1 MSIKT
6 LRKRM
11 SLVAVSALGVGL
23 LSVAP
28 ASAAN
33 FAADDLDIVATDVAT
48 STNIGA
54 CSIATG
60 GQSAVFVSGY
70 TVTLDSATTD
80 SYYFVVAGPARVVS
94 TEGETATPTTISDS
108 DGTVADTHV
117 LALTG
122 TGTVTVT
129 GYTAVGTAAV
139 DIVTISVV
147 ASCEA
152 NTLSVADSN
161 FTIVSSDETDT
172 DLAAA
177 TAWATDYDGL
187 DTTGANLVT
196 AGSQGYA
203 RAILSNAYAG
213 ELPAK
218 AIVVSGSAG
227 CLVAVANTDGT
238 AGAGTPSASTAVLAA
253 NTGADL
259 TIAVATATAGAAQD
273 CTVTLTWNGLPV
285 GTKTFAMLGAPAS
298 VTVSDVTIGE
308 KDGVG
313 YFRASVKDSLG
324 RALPGVAVG
333 YSSTNATNVASYQV
347 VSSITGKTTAAATN
361 VATGAIRGTTPAAAS
376 GDAMSYTCTSKG
388 GPAKLVVRALVSGLT
403 YVSSSPFDV
412 YCGANSI
419 DTWTVSLD
427 KAQYA
432 PGEIATL
439 TVSAK
444 DVDGHMAASTL
455 ALTGLVQSFP
465 GLSPVTTPNAA
476 DKFSSGAGFR
486 TYTYS
491 VGTTE
496 GSFVGSFKLTGTTD
510 ATAKTIQYK
519 IVAPTSGVTNAEVL
533 AAIVKLIASINK
545 QIAKLQKL
553 IKK

>member
-6 LRKRM
+6 LRKRIA
-11 SLVAVSALGVGL
+11 LVAVSALGVGL

-28 ASAAN
+28 ASAAD
-33 FAADDLDIVATDVAT
+33 FAANDLDIVAK
-48 STNIGA
+48 SGNTNLGA
-54 CSIATG
+54 CSIAAD
-60 GQSAVFVSGY
+60 GQSGVFVTNY
-70 TVTLDSATTD
+70 QVTLESATAD
-80 SYYFVVAGPARVVS
+80 DYHFVVAGPARVALS
-94 TEGETATPTTISDS
+94 DAESATPTTITET
-108 DGTVADTHV
+108 DGTAGDTHV
-117 LALTG
+117 IALTG
-122 TGTVTVT
+122 TGTVTIT
-129 GYTAVGTAAV
+129 GYTAPGTAAV
-139 DIVTISVV
+139 DIVTITSV

-177 TAWATDYDGL
+177 TDWADNYNGL
-187 DTTGANLVT
+187 DTTGANVVT
-196 AGSQGYA
+196 AGEQGYA
-203 RAILSNAYAG
+203 RAILANAYG
-213 ELPAK
+213 SELSAK

-227 CLVAVANTDGT
+227 CLVAVADTDGT
-238 AGAGTPSASTAVLAA
+238 AGAGTPGASTAVLAS

-259 TIAVATATAGAAQD
+259 TIAVKTATVGAAQD
-273 CTVTLTWNGLPV
+273 CSVTLTWNGLPV
-285 GTKTFAMLGAPAS
+285 GTKTFTMLGAPAS
-298 VTVSDVTIGE
+298 VTVSSVTIGKKE
-308 KDGVG
+308 DVG

-324 RALPGVAVG
+324 RPLPGVAVS
-333 YSSTNATNVASYQV
+333 YSSVNATNAASVLV
-347 VSSITGKTTAAATN
+347 VSSITGKTTDSATN
-361 VATGAIRGTTPAAAS
+361 VATGAVRGTTPAAAT
-376 GDAMSYTCTSKG
+376 GNAMSYSCTAKG
-388 GPAKLVVRALVSGLT
+388 GAAKLVVRALVSGLT
-403 YVSSSPFDV
+403 YVSSDPFDV
-412 YCGANSI
+412 YCGASSI

-476 DKFSSGAGFR
+476 DTFSSGAGFR

-491 VGTTE
+491 VGTVE

-510 ATAKTIQYK
+510 TAAKTIQYK
-519 IVAPTSGVTNAEVL
+519 IVSPTTGVTNAEVL